1 MAARGRPPGARH
13 KPWQD
18 AIEKAAREQG
28 EKGEK
33 LLMLAARRLVA
44 AAVAG
49 DIQAAKEMGDRL
61 DGRAHQSIDMAV
73 SDERMGVNAPT
84 PEESADDWA
93 ARNKPH

>member
-1 MAARGRPPGARH
+1 
-13 KPWQD
+13 
-18 AIEKAAREQG
+18 
-28 EKGEK
+28 
-33 LLMLAARRLVA
+33 MLAARRLVA

-73 SDERMGVNAPT
+73 SDERMVVNAPT